1 MAETAEKIVLTKE
14 EIETL
19 SQLQQQQNDLV
30 FGLGQVEYQI
40 SFLNKQKD
48 DIKTQLNEI
57 EQTQRQSGQELE
69 QKYGQ
74 GTINLESG
82 EFVKA

>member
-1 MAETAEKIVLTKE
+1 MAETSEKIVLTQE

-30 FGLGQVEYQI
+30 FGLGQTEYQI

>member
-1 MAETAEKIVLTKE
+1 MAETSEKIVLTQE

-48 DIKTQLNEI
+48 DIKTQLNGI

>member
-1 MAETAEKIVLTKE
+1 MAETAEKIVLTQE

-48 DIKTQLNEI
+48 NRQARKNISKTFLL
-57 EQTQRQSGQELE
+57 TL
-69 QKYGQ
+69 
-74 GTINLESG
+74 
-82 EFVKA
+82 

>member
-30 FGLGQVEYQI
+30 FGLGQTEYQI

>member
-1 MAETAEKIVLTKE
+1 MAETAEKIVLTQE